1 MKTVTTSAG
10 ALLLAI
16 AASLFLVNW
25 TSPGDLVLPHDPVF
39 ALSVRPLF
47 WIAGGLALTVS
58 LICLFDDRPA
68 RQMILLAWLA
78 TNFAAY
84 ECTLYWMGC
93 NGLTGYLG
101 GFSRTFSL
109 PAAAAN
115 AFALASLG
123 SLLAL
128 SYGSLL
134 WLWRQKRLD
143 RNFQKMSCPA
153 CGAHIKF
160 ALQNLG
166 RKIPCPQCQTAI
178 TLREAESLKISCFF
192 CQGHIEFPA
201 HAIGEKMPCP
211 HCQMD
216 ITLKEPVL
224 TL

>member
-1 MKTVTTSAG
+1 MKIVSTVAG

-25 TSPGDLVLPHDPVF
+25 TSPANLVLPHDPVF

-47 WIAGGLALTVS
+47 WIAGGLALAVA
-58 LICLFDDRPA
+58 LVCLFDDRPS
-68 RQMILLAWLA
+68 RQMILLAWVA
-78 TNFAAY
+78 TNFAVY
-84 ECTLYWMGC
+84 EGGLYWMGC
-93 NGLTGYLG
+93 RGLTGYLG

-109 PAAAAN
+109 PATAAN
-115 AFALASLG
+115 ALVLASLG

-134 WLWRQKRLD
+134 WLRQQKKLD

-166 RKIPCPQCQTAI
+166 QKIPCPQCQTAI
-178 TLREAESLKISCFF
+178 TLRQPDNLKIACFF

-216 ITLKEPVL
+216 ITLKEPAL